1 MLNFRENIFNMVGRL
16 YPTLNKETFP
26 AGLKIQEKE
35 GPGELNT
42 QLSKLKKY
50 SFNGYIYIEAKE
62 QLKGY
67 ITLKDGRPRNAII
80 ITPSNKEIFG
90 GDALKKIRGWDD
102 FEDIRIEVHTNIDI
116 DKLISEIGGKITEE
130 EIESQEEVLSEIE
143 EEPEVEKELEEEK
156 EVNEEEEK
164 EKIEKEYHEKE
175 LEEKEIEVYDMV
187 IKEGKNKKE
196 TKRGPFTENFSF
208 DHFVVGPNNK
218 FAFAAAMEV
227 AKSPG
232 SEFNPLFITS
242 PAGLGKTHLLKGIGR
257 YIEQSR
263 PDLRLRYTTTA
274 KLASDLSKEYSKENA
289 NEIKNDYYKIDVLLL
304 DDVQFLA
311 GRDELQEEI
320 FHIFNEVK
328 TSKGQIVLSSDR
340 PPEEIPTLENRLVS
354 RFKSGLV
361 VDISSPT
368 YETRYEIIE
377 DRLDD
382 SEVSLNDE
390 VKEYLAKNVT
400 KNIREL
406 QGALN
411 RILAFSSLLKQEIT
425 LESVKQSLA
434 GQVKEKEM
442 GSEEEAVEFKEGRS
456 YLVEEERADKG
467 FKVFRDFKDGKKKYI
482 FSRMNPSRIKE
493 DFDIGGA
500 EVYWLT
506 GKESGDFDTISPN
519 LESLTW
525 QLEEVLS
532 DDSFILL
539 DGLEYLISNSGFDAT
554 IQFLRHMVD
563 TVSESG
569 AIFVLTVSP
578 KALERRQISIL
589 EREMEVISFT
599 EE

>member
-1 MLNFRENIFNMVGRL
+1 MVGGL
-16 YPTLNKETFP
+16 YPTLNKDRFP

-35 GPGELNT
+35 GSGELNT

-62 QLKGY
+62 RLKGY

-80 ITPSNKEIFG
+80 ITPSKKEIYG
-90 GDALKKIRGWDD
+90 VSALEKIRGWDK

-116 DKLISEIGGKITEE
+116 DKLISETEGNITEAE
-130 EIESQEEVLSEIE
+130 LESQEEVFAELEEEIE
-143 EEPEVEKELEEEK
+143 EEKGVEKEID
-156 EVNEEEEK
+156 EEEEK
-164 EKIEKEYHEKE
+164 KKIEKEYQEKE

-187 IKEGKNKKE
+187 IKEGKKEENKK
-196 TKRGPFTENFSF
+196 GPFSENFSF
-208 DHFVVGPNNK
+208 DHFIVGPNNK
-218 FAFAAAMEV
+218 FAYAAAVEV

-242 PAGLGKTHLLKGIGR
+242 PAGMGKTHLLKGIGR
-257 YIEQSR
+257 YIEQKR
-263 PDLRLRYTTTA
+263 PDLDIRYTTTA
-274 KLASDLSKEYSKENA
+274 KLASDLSKEDTKKATDEV
-289 NEIKNDYYKIDVLLL
+289 KNDYYNVDVLLL

-328 TSKGQIVLSSDR
+328 SNNGQIVLSSDR
-340 PPEEIPTLENRLVS
+340 PPGDIPSLENRLVS

-361 VDISSPT
+361 VEISSPT

-377 DRLDD
+377 EKLKD
-382 SEVSLNDE
+382 SDITLNGDI
-390 VKEYLAKNVT
+390 KEYLAKNIT

-406 QGALN
+406 EGALN

-434 GQVKEKEM
+434 GQKKDKQD
-442 GSEEEAVEFKEGRS
+442 GSEKKGVEFKEGRS

-467 FKVFRDFKDGKKKYI
+467 FKVFRDHKKGKQKYI

-493 DFDIGGA
+493 DFRINDA
-500 EVYWLT
+500 EVFWLT
-506 GKESGDFDTISPN
+506 GKESADFDTISPN

-532 DDSFILL
+532 DKSLILL

-569 AIFVLTVSP
+569 TIFVLTVSP
-578 KALERRQISIL
+578 NALERRQVSIL
-589 EREMEVISFT
+589 EREMEVISF
-599 EE
+599 

>member
-1 MLNFRENIFNMVGRL
+1 M
-16 YPTLNKETFP
+16 TKETFP

-35 GPGELNT
+35 GSGELNP

-62 QLKGY
+62 RLKGY

-80 ITPSNKEIFG
+80 ITPSKKEIHG
-90 GDALKKIRGWDD
+90 VDALEKIRGWDK

-116 DKLISEIGGKITEE
+116 DKLISETGGKITEE
-130 EIESQEEVLSEIE
+130 ELESQEEVFTELEERVEEEIE
-143 EEPEVEKELEEEK
+143 EEGEEEVEKEAD
-156 EVNEEEEK
+156 EEEEK
-164 EKIEKEYHEKE
+164 KKIEKEYQEKE

-187 IKEGKNKKE
+187 IKEGKKKKE
-196 TKRGPFTENFSF
+196 EEKKGPFSENYSF

-218 FAFAAAMEV
+218 FAYAAATEV

-242 PAGLGKTHLLKGIGR
+242 PAGMGKTHLLKGIGR
-257 YIEQSR
+257 YIEYNH
-263 PDLRLRYTTTA
+263 PDLNLRYTTTA
-274 KLASDLSKEYSKENA
+274 KLASDLSKEDSKKATDEV
-289 NEIKNDYYKIDVLLL
+289 KDDYYNIDVLLL

-328 TSKGQIVLSSDR
+328 SNNGQVVLSSDR
-340 PPEEIPTLENRLVS
+340 PPEDIPSLENRLVS

-368 YETRYEIIE
+368 YETRYGIIE
-377 DRLDD
+377 EKLKNSDITLDED
-382 SEVSLNDE
+382 I
-390 VKEYLAKNVT
+390 KEYLAKNIT

-406 QGALN
+406 EGALN

-434 GQVKEKEM
+434 GQKEDKQKR
-442 GSEEEAVEFKEGRS
+442 SESKKVEFKEGRS

-467 FKVFRDFKDGKKKYI
+467 FKVFRDHKKGKQKYI

-493 DFDIGGA
+493 DFRINDAG
-500 EVYWLT
+500 VFWLT
-506 GKESGDFDTISPN
+506 GKESTDFDTISPN

-532 DDSFILL
+532 DGSLILL

-578 KALERRQISIL
+578 NALERRQVSIL
-589 EREMEVISFT
+589 EREMEVISLT